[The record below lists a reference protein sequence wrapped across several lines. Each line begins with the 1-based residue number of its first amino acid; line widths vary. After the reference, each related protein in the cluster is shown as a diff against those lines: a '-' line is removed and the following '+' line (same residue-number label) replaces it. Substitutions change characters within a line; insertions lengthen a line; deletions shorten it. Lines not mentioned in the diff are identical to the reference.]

1 VSDFD
6 FTEVEVLL
14 DLRQNKE
21 RSMNRNLTALLGV
34 LAMAGYQ
41 NRDKIQD
48 ILRKLVDG
56 GQGTAGQL
64 AGSGEVSGADSGFGG
79 LLGGLFKPGGVGD
92 LLKGGS
98 VGSVVSDG
106 LGSLLDQFS
115 KNGKGEVAGSWVN
128 QGPNQPID
136 QPELAQALGPELLA
150 ELQRKTGLDR
160 DEIISRLSKSLPE
173 AVDGLTPDGTVPA
186 SA

>member
-1 VSDFD
+1 
-6 FTEVEVLL
+6 
-14 DLRQNKE
+14 
-21 RSMNRNLTALLGV
+21 MNRNLTALLGV
-34 LAMAGYQ
+34 LAVAGYQ
-41 NRDKIQD
+41 NRDKIQE
-48 ILRKLVDG
+48 ILRKLVDN
-56 GQGTAGQL
+56 GQETAGQP
-64 AGSGEVSGADSGFGG
+64 AGSSEGSADSGFGG

-98 VGSVVSDG
+98 VGSVVNDG
-106 LGSLLDQFS
+106 LGGLLDQFS
-115 KNGKGEVAGSWVN
+115 RNGKGEVAGSWVN

-136 QPELAQALGPELLA
+136 QPELVQALGPELLA